1 MRLLIA
7 VLLIG
12 HESLQGQ
19 TPKVFVTGGN
29 SWQVTGSAGDAQ
41 VSGVGGSTVA
51 EGIKLFREKCSA
63 VELNM
68 LRDRADYIVAVSD
81 DGSGAGRKGRRAIV
95 FRPDGQLIFA
105 NSARSLSNAVK
116 DACAAMSKDW
126 AARGHHDDKNQA
138 PRN

>member
-1 MRLLIA
+1 MRLFI
-7 VLLIG
+7 VILLIG
-12 HESLQGQ
+12 CASLQAQ

-29 SWQVTGSAGDAQ
+29 SWQVSGSAGDAQ
-41 VSGVGGSTVA
+41 VSGVGDSTVA

-68 LRDRADYIVAVSD
+68 LRERADYIVAVSD

-105 NSARSLSNAVK
+105 NSARGLSNAVK
-116 DACAAMSKDW
+116 DACAAVSTDW
-126 AARGHHDDKNQA
+126 AARLHRDGKNQT
-138 PRN
+138 PKN